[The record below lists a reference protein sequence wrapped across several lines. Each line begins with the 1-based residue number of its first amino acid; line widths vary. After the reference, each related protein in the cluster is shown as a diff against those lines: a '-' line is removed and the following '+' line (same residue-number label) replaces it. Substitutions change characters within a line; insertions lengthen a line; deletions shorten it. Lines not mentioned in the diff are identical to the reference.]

1 MPGADLHFPP
11 EAVVVSGAGSG
22 IGQACAIRFAEL
34 GAIPVLVGRTRATL
48 EETACLIRAVGS
60 EGHVAVCDVS
70 REAEVIALGHYVAE
84 RWGGVRALVNSAGM
98 NFRAAISE
106 FPADRWNAVVGVQL
120 NGVFLMC
127 RAFTPL
133 LKRNGPGS
141 SIVNVSS
148 IFALIGVANIA
159 AYTAAKGGVTALTR
173 QLAVELAGAGIRVN
187 AVSPGPIATSQ
198 LVTRYAGQAE
208 ALAALSADVALGR
221 LGTPRE
227 VGAAVAFLASDAAS
241 FITGADLVVDGGR
254 MLR

>member
-1 MPGADLHFPP
+1 MPEADLRFPP
-11 EAVVVSGAGSG
+11 QLVVVSGAGSG

-34 GAIPVLVGRTRATL
+34 GAIPLLVGRTQATL
-48 EETACLIRAVGS
+48 DETARLIRAAGG
-60 EGHVAVCDVS
+60 EARVAVCDVS
-70 REAEVIALGHYVAE
+70 SEAEVAALGCDVAE
-84 RWGGVRALVNSAGM
+84 QWGGVRALVNSAGT

-106 FPADRWNAVVGVQL
+106 FPADRWNDVVGVQL
-120 NGVFLMC
+120 YAVFLMC

-133 LKRNGPGS
+133 LKCNGPGS

-148 IFALIGVANIA
+148 IFALMGVPNIA
-159 AYTAAKGGVTALTR
+159 AYSAAKGGVTALTR

-187 AVSPGPIATSQ
+187 AVSPGPIGTSQ
-198 LVTRYAGQAE
+198 LLTRYATQRE

-221 LGTPRE
+221 LGTPAE

-254 MLR
+254 TLR